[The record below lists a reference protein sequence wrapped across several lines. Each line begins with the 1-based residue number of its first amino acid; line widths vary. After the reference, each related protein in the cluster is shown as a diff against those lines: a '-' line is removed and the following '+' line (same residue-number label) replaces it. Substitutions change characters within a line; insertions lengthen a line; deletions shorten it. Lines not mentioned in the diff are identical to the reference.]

1 MSPNTQVA
9 PMASL
14 NFPTSVFHREKIPIA
29 AERTS
34 ALVEGGQKPPLDWS
48 SRALYVG
55 ARGMQNWL
63 SVVHEPNYPLRGE
76 NSYALHKNRLAAMRN
91 LAPATL
97 VSLGPGDGIDDIEIV
112 TALKTQ
118 QADLK
123 YIPVDISNGL
133 LDLALKNLK
142 PHIDIPVGILCDFEG
157 KQDFLAQVLDQYAQ
171 SPILFSLLGGT
182 IGNLDLGEAYFFA
195 KFKQLLQ
202 PGNHLLLDIPLAGP
216 SWTAESEP
224 RRNVNLY
231 SDAFQRFLGVG
242 SGQWN
247 SQAEGKGMGREFEK
261 RIEFSLEY
269 DDQIG
274 AKIITVIDKLSQRRI
289 LKFKRYEWDSLLR
302 WLQARG
308 FAIKFAQCSIS
319 SEQDRFGMGVILLSA
334 IEVN

>member
-1 MSPNTQVA
+1 
-9 PMASL
+9 MASS
-14 NFPTSVFHREKIPIA
+14 NFPASVFHREKIPIA
-29 AERTS
+29 AERTV
-34 ALVEGGQKPPLDWS
+34 ALVESGQKPPLDWS
-48 SRALYVG
+48 SRALYIG
-55 ARGMQNWL
+55 ARGTQNWL
-63 SVVHEPNYPLRGE
+63 SVVHEPNYPLRGK
-76 NSYALHKNRLAAMRN
+76 NSYVLHKNRLAAIKD
-91 LAPATL
+91 LVPATL

-123 YIPVDISNGL
+123 YIPVDISSDL
-133 LDLALKNLK
+133 LALALTNLK
-142 PHIDIPVGILCDFEG
+142 PHIDIPVSILCDFEG
-157 KQDFLAQVLDQYAQ
+157 KQDFLAQVLDKYAQ

-182 IGNLDLGEAYFFA
+182 VGNLDLGEASFFA

-202 PGNHLLLDIPLAGP
+202 SGNHLLLDIPLAGP

-224 RRNVNLY
+224 RLNTALY

-247 SQAEGKGMGREFEK
+247 SQFEK

-274 AKIITVIDKLSQRRI
+274 AKIITIIDKLSQRTI

-302 WLQARG
+302 WLKACG

-319 SEQDRFGMGVILLSA
+319 SAQDLFGMGVILLSA